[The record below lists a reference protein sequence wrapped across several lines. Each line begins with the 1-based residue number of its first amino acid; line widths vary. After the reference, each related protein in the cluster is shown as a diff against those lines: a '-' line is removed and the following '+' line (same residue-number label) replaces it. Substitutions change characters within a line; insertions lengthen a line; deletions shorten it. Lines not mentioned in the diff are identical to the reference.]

1 MTETPLS
8 ARFVSSVMECD
19 HCSSP
24 AVAYIRYNGS
34 HLCTGHFK
42 SYVERRV
49 KKEIRIQADLRAG
62 DKVAVAVSGGK
73 DSMVLLSIM
82 ASVFDG
88 RNGIKLCCVTV
99 DEGIGGYR
107 PPSADIAERFCAE
120 NGIEFRKISFSDVFG
135 LTMDQVAPLSD
146 AGSPCTYCGVFRR
159 KCLNMITKEVGAKYL
174 ATGHNLDDM
183 AQSVMMNFVRGDVER
198 LARLG
203 PHNIVQPGMIPR
215 INPLR
220 TLPEKESLL
229 YAMLSGIPFYDG
241 ICPYWEA
248 ALRNEYRDI
257 IDGLEARTPG
267 TRHSILSSYDKLR
280 PMIQAGRGPSK
291 MRVCECGESTL
302 SNKCKACELS
312 GRMLSRIRGP

>member
-1 MTETPLS
+1 
-8 ARFVSSVMECD
+8 MECD
-19 HCSSP
+19 HCDSP
-24 AVAYIRYNGS
+24 AVSFIRYNGS
-34 HLCTGHFK
+34 HLCAEHFR

-82 ASVFDG
+82 SDVFDG
-88 RNGIKLCCVTV
+88 RNGIELSCVTV
-99 DEGIGGYR
+99 DEGIDGYR
-107 PPSADIAERFCAE
+107 PPSVDIAERFCAGK
-120 NGIEFRKISFSDVFG
+120 GIEFNVISFKDLFG
-135 LTMDQVAPLSD
+135 LTMDEVAPLSE

-159 KCLNMITKEVGAKYL
+159 KCLNKVTKDIGAKYI

-183 AQSVMMNFVRGDVER
+183 AQSIMMNFVRGDVER

-220 TLPEKESLL
+220 SLPEKESLL
-229 YAMLSGIPFYDG
+229 YAMLSGIPFHDG

-280 PMIQAGRGPSK
+280 PMIQAGRGPSE
-291 MRVCECGESTL
+291 MRECGCGESTL
-302 SNKCKACELS
+302 REKCKACELS
-312 GRMLSRIRGP
+312 ERMLELIRGP